1 MRELTQRQAE
11 VLDVIRA
18 HHARYGTSPTLREI
32 CAAMGFTSTNGASDH
47 LRALVRKGYVERDE
61 MLARGIRLTAKAT
74 GGRCPTCG
82 HPMADDS
89 VLQ

>member
-61 MLARGIRLTAKAT
+61 MLARAEKVIGAAERRRSPKRRAKREDA
-74 GGRCPTCG
+74 
-82 HPMADDS
+82 A
-89 VLQ
+89 